1 MMVMMAIMVFHWIVV
16 SVFVDVKKVGL
27 EEIANQQSIWTFKIV
42 SENPAD
48 HVGCFFHVFKPS
60 K

>member
-27 EEIANQQSIWTFKIV
+27 EEIANQRSIWTFKIV

-48 HVGCFFHVFKPS
+48 HVGCFFSRFQAQ
-60 K
+60 